1 MSKSSPRGSSRGSNS
16 SSSSRPAS
24 RGYDFTAEGEVG
36 QFGVN
41 YVPGKGNVRWY
52 SGSFNFQGLP
62 FDMQEAVF
70 RFLTVKELAL
80 CRQT

>member
-16 SSSSRPAS
+16 SSSTRPAS

-62 FDMQEAVF
+62 LICKKPCFDF
-70 RFLTVKELAL
+70 
-80 CRQT
+80 

>member
-52 SGSFNFQGLP
+52 SGSFDFQGLP
-62 FDMQEAVF
+62 TFFSLPAPLDSGQPI
-70 RFLTVKELAL
+70 LAIDW
-80 CRQT
+80 